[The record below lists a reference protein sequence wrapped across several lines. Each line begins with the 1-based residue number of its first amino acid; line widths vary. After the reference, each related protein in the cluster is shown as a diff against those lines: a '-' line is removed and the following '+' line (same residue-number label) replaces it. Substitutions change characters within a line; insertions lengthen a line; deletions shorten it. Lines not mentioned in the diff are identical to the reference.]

1 MNSFEEE
8 QSLLLSLYPS
18 EPSSSYYHIDLLQYH
33 LAKCS
38 FSLAVQKYNQGSISL
53 SQDLLQQAYQY
64 ISYTEK
70 VSLSLSVFINSL
82 ILIVKLFLNSKRPF
96 FINLL

>member
-64 ISYTEK
+64 VSYTEK
-70 VSLSLSVFINSL
+70 VSLF
-82 ILIVKLFLNSKRPF
+82 LFFPYQ
-96 FINLL
+96 